1 MRWRHPL
8 HVGDVRPVETVPT
21 PGFPT
26 PRSTRVELHSIIVAK
41 AVNQIIADSDLPRR
55 VAPGTQ
61 AVVQAAPPR
70 GAPALRFPS
79 HLKLPRSSPRACG
92 VAVAVA
98 VAVARLPA
106 PAPHAAVAY
115 RSRPSH
121 SSVLSRLTSSEHSLL
136 STAPTASPGA
146 RTYEW

>member
-26 PRSTRVELHSIIVAK
+26 PKSLVALEVTLR
-41 AVNQIIADSDLPRR
+41 AVQ
-55 VAPGTQ
+55 
-61 AVVQAAPPR
+61 
-70 GAPALRFPS
+70 PALRFPS

-98 VAVARLPA
+98 RLPA
-106 PAPHAAVAY
+106 PHATVAY

-121 SSVLSRLTSSEHSLL
+121 SSVRSRLTSSEDSVN
-136 STAPTASPGA
+136 G
-146 RTYEW
+146 RNIEQM